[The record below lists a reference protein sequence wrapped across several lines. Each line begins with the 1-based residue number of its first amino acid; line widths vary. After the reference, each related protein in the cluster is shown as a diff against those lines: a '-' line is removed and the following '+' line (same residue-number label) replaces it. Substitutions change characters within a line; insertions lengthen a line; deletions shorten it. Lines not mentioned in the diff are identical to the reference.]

1 MLMLMLMML
10 MMLLLGRCPNIE
22 MQICQPAPSLPPALH
37 CWSINVFLMILNMMV
52 GYHDDYGGGNDEFCG
67 DGDDSGVGLFKSYIG
82 GDIYVITQ

>member
-1 MLMLMLMML
+1 

-37 CWSINVFLMILNMMV
+37 CWSINVFLMILIMMV
-52 GYHDDYGGGNDEFCG
+52 GYHDDYGHYGGGNYEFCDDGDEGG

-82 GDIYVITQ
+82 GDIYVQ